1 MQIIIDKKIDF
12 LALRFDLLCVGL
24 LYFFTDLCHSV
35 IREELRCCK
44 RFRINNL
51 LELTMI
57 AFLIIVAIMMI
68 VITMTM
74 IIILWSEC
82 IHKGHQTSAS
92 PFAQQCSLVK
102 YKYKYKCKYKYNNM
116 YQF

>member
-1 MQIIIDKKIDF
+1 
-12 LALRFDLLCVGL
+12 
-24 LYFFTDLCHSV
+24 
-35 IREELRCCK
+35 
-44 RFRINNL
+44 
-51 LELTMI
+51 MI

-74 IIILWSEC
+74 IIILWSDC

-102 YKYKYKCKYKYNNM
+102 YKYKYKYKCKYKCKYKYNNM
-116 YQF
+116 YPFLPDSPKCFSDLDRLKVEGIQSRDQSA